1 MAQLG
6 FGDFPRPMHW
16 SLLFW
21 VESVAQVRWIIV
33 QILLKFYFLTNS
45 CNYLDYIW
53 FCNLKKFH
61 NQKPTFTHPTHHYV
75 WRHWFYNNNTDIGL
89 HRFNRYTLYF
99 NSTNFK
105 KGRIQDN
112 SYYVLIILLLGFF
125 ESCMCVICSFTLQ
138 KPYFFSSDS
147 SYSIY
152 VLHALVK
159 IWKKAQFSESV
170 HCVCHK
176 G

>member
-1 MAQLG
+1 
-6 FGDFPRPMHW
+6 MHW